1 VTLRWVATVSA
12 AADNRDR
19 VPGLSARTAPLAR
32 RLWIGLSAA
41 LLVVVAALVIY
52 GMAIGANPEFDR
64 GRSPTSSVVAQ
75 ELIGLLTLFAA
86 GASAV
91 ELARVLRGKAGTRLP
106 RLLISVVLLAV
117 VWWIAPAC

>member
-1 VTLRWVATVSA
+1 
-12 AADNRDR
+12 
-19 VPGLSARTAPLAR
+19 
-32 RLWIGLSAA
+32 
-41 LLVVVAALVIY
+41 
-52 GMAIGANPEFDR
+52 MAIGANPEFDR

-75 ELIGLLTLFAA
+75 ELIGLLFAA

-117 VWWIAPAC
+117 VWWIAYAFERAS